1 MNNNPLRKLA
11 EFDQS
16 IWLDYIRRDMLI
28 SGELESQIINDKVK
42 GVTSNPAIFKEAFAS
57 DKYDFAIRTKA
68 LQGFDAKEIY
78 QRLAIEDIQFSCDLF
93 RPIYDQTE
101 RKDGYV
107 SLEVSPELAHN
118 TKATIEEARDLWQLV
133 DRPNV
138 LIKVPGTREGLPAI
152 KQLISD
158 GININVTLL
167 FGLERYAEVAEAY
180 LSGLEERVEAGKP
193 IDRIAS
199 VASFFLSRIDV
210 LIDPMLEKIMN
221 GEGEKTSL
229 AEQLHGEVA
238 IASAKKAYQI
248 YKELFRSDRFKKL
261 SQNGAMTQRLLWA
274 STGTKN
280 PAYSNIKYV
289 EALIGPQTVNTIP
302 PETLEAYRDHGKP
315 ANRLEDDLTDAD
327 YIIEQLPNLGIDLAE
342 ITQRLEEEGVDKFSK
357 PFNQLLKIIE
367 ERRKEALSLPVNK
380 MEYEL
385 GEFERPIQDRLQLMA
400 KLNFNKRIWEK
411 DPTLWKNDEESRNSI
426 PHALGWLD
434 IAGKMAS
441 LVPRIQHFVREVQ
454 EASFTHVLCMGM
466 GGSSLA
472 PLLFE
477 RGFKTGKN
485 GLQLTV
491 LDTTSPAT
499 IQKIEQ
505 QLPLEKTLFIVASKS
520 GTTAEPNAF
529 GEYFYD
535 KLKLIKGEN
544 TGSNFVAITDP
555 NTPLA
560 DKARA
565 LNYRHI
571 FTNFEDIGG
580 RYSALT
586 YFGLVPAALKGIDI
600 ESLLE
605 RAMRMQY
612 ACEMFESP
620 SRNPALKLG
629 AVMGELALRKRNKLT
644 LVLSDSL
651 ITLGK
656 WLEQLVAESTGKE
669 GIGIL
674 PITGEELLDHSVYN
688 EDRVF
693 VHLYLKGE
701 QDLETT
707 KKINALSVRHPVVT
721 IEIEEK
727 LDIAQEFYRWEMT
740 VAIASAIIGINAFNQ
755 PNVQESKLMTNQ
767 ILKNY
772 EDDGVLPTMESSAKD
787 GDLTFYTYQHKF
799 NSSEELL
806 NTFMAGDYA
815 NDYLA
820 IHLYL
825 DETPEI
831 DELLQTLRTSFQQRL
846 KLATTVG
853 YGPRF
858 LHSTG
863 QYHKGGPNTGLFI
876 QLTAA
881 DEIEIGIPNKK
892 YSFGVFKQAQADG
905 DYKVLTDYGRRVIR
919 VDLGINIQQGIT
931 KLIDLVSHSTKQKV
945 H

>member
-1 MNNNPLRKLA
+1 MNSNPISKLA

-57 DKYDFAIRTKA
+57 GYYDFAIRAKA
-68 LQGFDAKEIY
+68 LQGFDANEIY
-78 QRLAIEDIQFSCDLF
+78 QRLAIEDIQFTCDLF
-93 RPIYDQTE
+93 RPVYDQTE
-101 RKDGYV
+101 WRDGYV
-107 SLEVSPELAHN
+107 SLEVSPELAHD
-118 TKATIEEARDLWQLV
+118 TKATIEEARDLWQRV

-138 LIKVPGTREGLPAI
+138 LIKVPGTQEGLSAI

-180 LSGLEERVEAGKP
+180 LSGLEERVETGKP

-210 LIDPMLEKIMN
+210 LVDPKLEKIMN
-221 GEGEKTSL
+221 EEGEKASL
-229 AEQLHGEVA
+229 AGQLHGEVA

-248 YKELFRSDRFKKL
+248 YKEIFMSDRFKKL
-261 SQNGAMTQRLLWA
+261 SEYGAMTQRLLWA

-280 PAYSNIKYV
+280 PAYSDIKYV

-302 PETLEAYRDHGKP
+302 PETLEAYRDHGEP
-315 ANRLEDDLTDAD
+315 ANRLKEDLTKAD
-327 YIIEQLPNLGIDLAE
+327 NILEQLPGLGIDLAE

-357 PFNQLLKIIE
+357 PFNELLKIIE

-380 MEYEL
+380 IEYEL
-385 GEFERPIQDRLQLMA
+385 GEFERSIQDRLQIMT
-400 KLNFNKRIWEK
+400 KQNFNKRIWEK

-426 PHALGWLD
+426 PHALGWMD

-441 LVPRIQHFVREVQ
+441 LVPRIKHFVREVQ
-454 EASFTHVLCMGM
+454 QAGFTDVLCMGM

-520 GTTAEPNAF
+520 GTTAEPNVFAD
-529 GEYFYD
+529 YFYN

-544 TGSNFVAITDP
+544 AGSHFVAITDP
-555 NTPLA
+555 NTSLA
-560 DKARA
+560 DKART
-565 LNYRHI
+565 LKYRRI

-586 YFGLVPAALKGIDI
+586 HFGLVPAALKGIEV

-605 RAMRMQY
+605 RGMRMQY
-612 ACEMFESP
+612 ACKMFESP
-620 SRNPALKLG
+620 SSNPALKLG
-629 AVMGELALRKRNKLT
+629 AVMGELALQKRNKLT

-651 ITLGK
+651 KTLGM

-674 PITGEELLDHSVYN
+674 PVTGEELLDPFVYRD
-688 EDRVF
+688 DRVF

-701 QDLETT
+701 QDPETT
-707 KKINALSVRHPVVT
+707 KKINTLSVRHPVVT
-721 IEIEEK
+721 IEIEDK
-727 LDIAQEFYRWEMT
+727 LDIAQEFYRWEMA
-740 VAIASAIIGINAFNQ
+740 VAIASAIIGINAFDQ
-755 PNVQESKLMTNQ
+755 PNVQESKLTTNR
-767 ILKNY
+767 ILKDY
-772 EDDGVLPTMESSAKD
+772 ENDGMLPPIKPSAED
-787 GDLTFYTYQHKF
+787 GELTFYTYQNKF
-799 NSSEELL
+799 ESVEELL
-806 NTFMAGDYA
+806 GTFMDGNDA

-820 IHLYL
+820 IHSYV
-825 DETPEI
+825 DETPEM
-831 DELLQTLRTSFQQRL
+831 DELLQKLRTSFQRRL

-863 QYHKGGPNTGLFI
+863 QFHKGGPNTGLFI

-881 DEIEIGIPNKK
+881 DETEIGIPDKK

-905 DYKVLTDYGRRVIR
+905 DYKVLTDYGRRIIR
-919 VDLGINIQQGIT
+919 VDLGTDIQQGIT
-931 KLIDLVSHSTKQKV
+931 KLIDWVSHSTKQKV